1 MDAIDDIMI
10 ANNIANSANGDKAE
24 SYNYLWTWEDTADEI
39 HRNLLRLRSHDS
51 ASLSI
56 FSGAQSIKPKPEEQM
71 MANEP
76 MSIFRLSCCAVEPS
90 MGH

>member
-76 MSIFRLSCCAVEPS
+76 MSIFGLSCCAVEPS